1 MEKQTKPIDPIKKT
15 EYNKKY
21 YTKIREIIKSS
32 GVELKKGRP
41 RKQIDPNAPPKTQK
55 KRGRPPGS
63 KNKKNKN
70 KEQLNINDKKNEEK
84 IS

>member
-41 RKQIDPNAPPKTQK
+41 RKQMRHQK
-55 KRGRPPGS
+55 H
-63 KNKKNKN
+63 
-70 KEQLNINDKKNEEK
+70 
-84 IS
+84 